1 MKQQL
6 AILASLVI
14 CHIATAQTPKAARYI
29 ELHFPFGKV
38 HYLGAIP
45 TADQTG
51 VRWRWVI
58 EAGFNQNYRTVAT
71 PVYTWPNISLKDFA
85 SVAACC
91 ADAETATLDIVKN
104 YEQTK
109 HTAVFYGNSGN
120 ENHSEGNDQ
129 LDVNQ

>member
-1 MKQQL
+1 MKQL
-6 AILASLVI
+6 AIIAFLLI

-29 ELHFPFGKV
+29 ELHFAYGKV
-38 HYLGAIP
+38 HFLGAIP

-58 EAGFNQNYRTVAT
+58 EAGYNVNYKTAPT
-71 PVYTWPNISLKDFA
+71 PVYTWPNITLKDF
-85 SVAACC
+85 VIIAACC
-91 ADAETATLDIVKN
+91 ADAETATLDVVKN

-120 ENHSEGNDQ
+120 EGRTEGNDE